1 MHFYA
6 QTQTGIEPRHFVTM
20 KSDPSRTRPSR
31 MSDMKAAA
39 KAGEKWFPS
48 VTTILNVLDKPA
60 LTGWKIDQHLQTA
73 FEIVQNGIVG
83 SELEKFISEIKF
95 ETEIRLDK
103 APKAGTDCHKVLED
117 YFKHG
122 IIPENEIERKIC
134 DNVKSVLQEKCGVQE
149 WEFEK
154 YLINSEHG
162 FAGCTD
168 LKSSIWTID
177 YKTKQEA
184 VKFKKG
190 KMAYPEHSR
199 QLAAYGKTLNTQKA
213 ANIFIC
219 LENAEVD
226 FHEHSQDALENGWL
240 DFLACLGIFNR
251 SKT

>member
-1 MHFYA
+1 MYLMHFYA

-20 KSDPSRTRPSR
+20 KSDPTRTRPSR

-60 LTGWKIDQHLQTA
+60 LINWKIDQHLQTA
-73 FEIVQNGIVG
+73 FDAPHGLTLDE
-83 SELEKFISEIKF
+83 FIQMVKQQ
-95 ETEIRLDK
+95 TEERLDA
-103 APKAGTDCHKVLED
+103 APKAGTDCHKLLED

-122 IIPENEIERKIC
+122 IIPEGEIERKIC
-134 DNVKSVLQEKCGVQE
+134 ENVRAVLLEKCGNQE
-149 WEFEK
+149 WEYEK
-154 YLINSEHG
+154 YLINSEYG

-168 LKSSIWTID
+168 LKSTEWTID

-184 VKFKKG
+184 AKFKRG

-199 QLAAYGKTLNTQKA
+199 QLAAYGKTLNTKRA

-226 FHEHSQDALENGWL
+226 FHEHAQENLENGWL

-251 SKT
+251 SKN